1 MAQQKQ
7 TVYEIVTERILTFI
21 EKEKSLPWAKPWVT
35 RAQCNYK
42 SKRPYNGINVL
53 LTGMQCYTSPYW
65 LTYKQAQEL
74 GGQVR
79 KGEKATPIVFWNM
92 VTKEAEDDEEEDKKY
107 GFHRL
112 YYVFNAEQIDGIE
125 FAPYDEA
132 KPSNEP
138 IADAEWLV
146 DNSHMTIFTGA
157 SSATYNWAKDEIR
170 VPSLEQHKTAEDFYS
185 TLFHEMAH
193 ATGHKSRLNR
203 PIENAKGSA
212 QYSKEELV
220 AEMASAFV
228 LNVLG
233 LDTSKTDRNSAAYV
247 KGWAKALGDAPRMI
261 VSASN
266 QAAKAADWLLR
277 N

>member
-7 TVYEIVTERILTFI
+7 SVYEIVTERILTFI
-21 EKEKSLPWAKPWVT
+21 EKEKSLPWTKPWVT

-53 LTGMQCYTSPYW
+53 LTGMQGYKSPYW
-65 LTYKQAQEL
+65 LTYNQAKEM

-79 KGEKATPIVFWNM
+79 KGEKAAPIVFWNIL
-92 VTKEAEDDEEEDKKY
+92 TKENEDGEEEKKF

-125 FAPYDEA
+125 FKPLDEA
-132 KPSNEP
+132 GAGNEP
-138 IADAEWLV
+138 IGAAEKV
-146 DNSHMTIFTGA
+146 VAESGMAIDYGYEA
-157 SSATYNWAKDEIR
+157 ATYNWATDEIQ
-170 VPSLEQHKTAEDFYS
+170 VPALSQHPTPEDFYS

-193 ATGHKSRLNR
+193 ATGHKTRLNR
-203 PIENAKGSA
+203 PIENAWKTDG
-212 QYSKEELV
+212 YSKEELV

-247 KGWAKALGDAPRMI
+247 KGWAKRLGDEPRMI

-266 QAAKAADWLLR
+266 QASKAADWLLKK
-277 N
+277 

>member
-7 TVYEIVTERILTFI
+7 SVYEIVTERILTFI
-21 EKEKSLPWAKPWVT
+21 EKEKSLPWTKPWVT

-42 SKRPYNGINVL
+42 SKRPYNGINIL
-53 LTGMQCYTSPYW
+53 LTGMQGYKSPYW
-65 LTYKQAQEL
+65 LTYNQAKEM

-79 KGEKATPIVFWNM
+79 KGEKATPIVFWNIL
-92 VTKEAEDDEEEDKKY
+92 TKESEDGEEEKKF

-125 FAPYDEA
+125 FKPLDEA
-132 KPSNEP
+132 GAGNEP
-138 IADAEWLV
+138 IGAAEKV
-146 DNSHMTIFTGA
+146 VAESGMAIDYGYGA
-157 SSATYNWAKDEIR
+157 ATYNWATDEIQ
-170 VPSLEQHKTAEDFYS
+170 VPALSQHPTAEDFYS

-203 PIENAKGSA
+203 PIENAWKTDD
-212 QYSKEELV
+212 YSKEELV

-247 KGWAKALGDAPRMI
+247 KGWAKRLGDEPRMI

-266 QAAKAADWLLR
+266 QASKAADWLLKK
-277 N
+277 